1 MTDGVSQWVDAVV
14 AATPPPPEGRRLI
27 VAIGGPPASGK
38 STLAAALVDHWGSVC
53 SVLPLDGFHFDDV
66 VLDARGHRARKGA
79 PHTFDAVGF
88 GVLLEAVRTRPSVEL
103 GVPRF
108 DRSLEL
114 SRAAAAVI
122 GPEQRIVVVEG
133 NYLHVDIEPWSSIA
147 DLYDVTVDLQVEE
160 LELRRRILDRWRE
173 HGFSEAEA
181 QRRWDGNDGPNARWV
196 AEHSRKT
203 LVTLATGQTG

>member
-14 AATPPPPEGRRLI
+14 AATPPPPEGHRLI
-27 VAIGGPPASGK
+27 VALGGPPASGK
-38 STLAAALVDHWGSVC
+38 STLAAALADHWGPAC
-53 SVLPLDGFHFDDV
+53 AVLPLDGFHFDDV
-66 VLDARGHRARKGA
+66 VLEARGHRARKGA

-122 GPEQRIVVVEG
+122 GPEQWIVVVEG
-133 NYLHVDIEPWSSIA
+133 NYLHVDVEPWSSIA
-147 DLYDVTVDLQVEE
+147 DLYDVTVGLQVDES
-160 LELRRRILDRWRE
+160 ELRRRILARWSE

-181 QRRWDGNDGPNARWV
+181 LRRWGENDGPNARWV
-196 AEHSRKT
+196 AEYTRKT
-203 LVTLATGQTG
+203 HLSLVAGQTG